1 MYQTRLLKRKV
12 YGGGGILPDLFVPI
26 DTTFNSETFSRIL
39 RKGLCSRYALE
50 QVDARRAEWEGR
62 HSDEDDFVANMNFT
76 DAELDAFKSYVG
88 DEGVEIDEE
97 EWSRSLPAIEWRL
110 KAFFATSRKPHL
122 HRVIGG

>member
-1 MYQTRLLKRKV
+1 MYQTRLLNRKV

-26 DTTFNSETFSRIL
+26 DTTFNSKTFHAS

-50 QVDARRAEWEGR
+50 QVDARRAEGSSR

-97 EWSRSLPAIEWRL
+97 EWSRSLPAIE
-110 KAFFATSRKPHL
+110 
-122 HRVIGG
+122 